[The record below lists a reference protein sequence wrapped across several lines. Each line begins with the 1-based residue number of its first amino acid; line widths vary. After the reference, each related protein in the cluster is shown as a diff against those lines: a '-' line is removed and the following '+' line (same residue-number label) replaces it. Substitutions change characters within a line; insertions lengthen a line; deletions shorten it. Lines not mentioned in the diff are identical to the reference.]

1 MNILVLCPNTDEP
14 TGGVKLLYKYVDALN
29 RNGFDSFICHLKDGF
44 RCSWF
49 ENDTRVRYLSG
60 IVHDPSDYWVIPEV
74 SAAETWPSPGS
85 KKVILNQNC
94 YYTFNDCCSNPES
107 AFPIYL
113 HEDVIAVQTVSED
126 SMRYLQYALPGFMIA
141 RLHYPIDDKLFAF
154 SEKKKPRI
162 AFMTRKNRQDA
173 AQVLSILRLRGA
185 LEGLELVAIEQR
197 SEVEVAPLLGDSFLF
212 LSFGYPEGFGLP
224 PAEAM
229 LSGCAVVGFHGM
241 GGSEFFRPE
250 FSYPIACGDI
260 VSFARAA
267 EGVIDTF
274 RRSPEALVEKAHLAA
289 AFIRE
294 NYNMERFE
302 RDIVSFW
309 RELLESDIAVG
320 IQQPKAELL
329 QRWEE
334 SPRFPGELQEGPSA
348 AALSMQLA
356 ETGERADRLK
366 EENADLWSH
375 VNRAFD
381 YIAHLEKEEQ
391 AKGREIIRLSRVVAE
406 LEKRLQE
413 AEAGTEEAGPD
424 SSVTPR

>member
-1 MNILVLCPNTDEP
+1 MNIFVLCPDSDEP
-14 TGGVKLLYKYVDALN
+14 TGGVKFLYKYVDALN
-29 RNGFDSFICHLKDGF
+29 RNGFNSFICHLKDGF

-49 ENDTRVRYLSG
+49 ENDTRLRYFSE
-60 IVHDPSDYWVIPEV
+60 IVHDPSDYWVVPEV

-85 KKVILNQNC
+85 RKVILNQNC
-94 YYTFNDCCSNPES
+94 YYTFNDCRSNLES
-107 AFPIYL
+107 AIPIYL
-113 HEDVIAVQTVSED
+113 HEDVITVQTVSEN
-126 SMRYLQYALPGFMIA
+126 SIRYLQHALPGFMIA
-141 RLHYPIDDKLFAF
+141 RLHYPLDDKLFAF
-154 SEKKKPRI
+154 SAEKKPRI

-185 LEGLELVAIEQR
+185 LEGLELAAIEQR
-197 SEVEVAPLLGDSFLF
+197 SEVEVASLLRDSFLF
-212 LSFGYPEGFGLP
+212 LCFGYPEGFGLP

-241 GGSEFFRPE
+241 GGSEFFKPE

-274 RRSPEALVEKAHLAA
+274 KRSPVALVEKARLAA

-294 NYNMERFE
+294 NYNIERFE
-302 RDIVSFW
+302 RDIVSLW

-320 IQQPKAELL
+320 IRQPKAELL
-329 QRWEE
+329 QRWEK

-348 AALSMQLA
+348 AVLSMQLA
-356 ETGERADRLK
+356 ETCERADRLK
-366 EENADLWSH
+366 EENADLRSH
-375 VNRAFD
+375 VNRAID
-381 YIAHLEKEEQ
+381 HIAHVEAEEQ
-391 AKGREIIRLSRVVAE
+391 RKGREIIRLSKFIAE

-413 AEAGTEEAGPD
+413 AENQFD
-424 SSVTPR
+424 SGGST